1 MLPEPKQFCN
11 TIGTTLQALEEGTP
25 WANKAELYI
34 QLMKEAVRKDMQV
47 ANSPLAFWDYCIE
60 KHAQIYNMT
69 AKDHFK
75 ICGSNPHTFTTGE
88 EGEILSLCQYTWYDW
103 CYYQEHTAHFPYNQE
118 VLGRA
123 LGSAKGKSNEMAQ
136 WVLKANGN
144 IIPC

>member
-1 MLPEPKQFCN
+1 MLPELKQFCN

-47 ANSPLAFWDYCIE
+47 ANSPLAFWDCCIE
-60 KHAQIYNMT
+60 RHAQIYNMT
-69 AKDHFK
+69 ARDHFK
-75 ICGSNPHTFTTGE
+75 ICGSNPHTLTTGE

-103 CYYQEHTAHFPYNQE
+103 CYYQEHTVCFPYNQE
-118 VLGRA
+118 VLGRV
-123 LGSAKGKSNEMAQ
+123 LGPAKGKGNEMAQ
-136 WVLKANGN
+136 WVLKANGI